1 MAKLEYPNI
10 EAERIRKQMSK
21 EEFAAALGVN
31 CRTIRN
37 WQNGTTEIPLC
48 KIKIMRDLFGVTAD
62 YLIGREETA

>member
-31 CRTIRN
+31 SRTIRN
-37 WQNGTTEIPLC
+37 WQNGTTEIPLR